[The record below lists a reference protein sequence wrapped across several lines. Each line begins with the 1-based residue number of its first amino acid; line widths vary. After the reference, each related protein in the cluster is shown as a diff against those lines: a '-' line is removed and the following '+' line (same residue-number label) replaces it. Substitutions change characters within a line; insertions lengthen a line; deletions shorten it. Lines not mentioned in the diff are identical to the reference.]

1 LRRLQKLGAYD
12 APVIRELL
20 PPNTGLGFDAMK
32 ALRTDLA
39 EERSFVRRVDDLQR
53 PEGYR
58 LIGAFEQGTPDAIA
72 VAGFRTGHSLA
83 WGHYL
88 YVDDLS
94 TLPQARRR
102 GHGRSLLGWMIDEGE
117 RLGCEQLH
125 LDSGVG
131 LDRADAHRLYL
142 NAGLVIASH
151 HFARYVAP

>member
-1 LRRLQKLGAYD
+1 
-12 APVIRELL
+12 VIRELL
-20 PPNTGLGFDAMK
+20 PPESGLAFEAML

-39 EERSFVRRVDDLQR
+39 DGREFVERVDEVQR

-58 LIGAFEQGTPDAIA
+58 LIGAFEGGEENAVA
-72 VAGFRTGHSLA
+72 VAGFRGGHSLA

-94 TLPQARRR
+94 TLPSARRR
-102 GHGRSLLGWMIDEGE
+102 GHARALLDWLVEE
-117 RLGCEQLH
+117 ARRLGCDQLH

-142 NAGLVIASH
+142 NAGMVIASH
-151 HFARYVAP
+151 HFARLVG